1 MNREDELMALA
12 VEKWGVDSQVTMA
25 IEEMAEL
32 TKALCK
38 MKRQDFAWGTDK
50 TRPAWNN
57 MAEEIADVYLC
68 LKQLEYMFEITATE
82 KRKAEKL
89 DRLAGLLL
97 GYYPPPPT
105 EQTDGK

>member
-38 MKRQDFAWGTDK
+38 MKRQDYAWGTDR

-68 LKQLEYMFEITATE
+68 LAQLEYMFEITRTE
-82 KRKAEKL
+82 DRKQDKL
-89 DRLAGLLL
+89 DRLACLLS
-97 GYYPPPPT
+97 PT